1 MIKPTKDEQFNGWT
15 AESLEAYRRERDK
28 VADKVGGN
36 TVTEFKRGKQMVRI
50 ESASRAYDP
59 FMKQYRV

>member
-1 MIKPTKDEQFNGWT
+1 VIKLTADETFNGWT

-36 TVTEFKRGKQMVRI
+36 TVTEFKRGRQAVQMQG
-50 ESASRAYDP
+50 AGRAYDP
-59 FMKQYRV
+59 FMKQYRS